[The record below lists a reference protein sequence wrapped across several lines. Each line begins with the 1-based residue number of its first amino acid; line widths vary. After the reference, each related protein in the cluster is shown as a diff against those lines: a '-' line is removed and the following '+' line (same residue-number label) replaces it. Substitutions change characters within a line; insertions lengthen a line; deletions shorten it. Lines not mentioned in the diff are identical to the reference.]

1 MNTTYLSATM
11 PDDSQELSGTIHVN
25 NNLTAVVGAGA
36 EVKRSIVRVDAVA
49 NLPAIGSNG
58 TLYLVSSE
66 NAIYAFDENTL
77 TYVCV
82 GRDYNEIGEINA
94 GGVI

>member
-25 NNLTAVVGAGA
+25 NNLTAVAGAGA
-36 EVKRSIVRVDAVA
+36 EVKRSIIRADAIA
-49 NLPAIGSNG
+49 NLPAIGSSSV
-58 TLYLVSSE
+58 LYLVASE
-66 NAIYAFDENTL
+66 NAIYAFDENSM
-77 TYVCV
+77 TYSCV

-94 GGVI
+94 GGV

>member
-11 PDDSQELSGTIHVN
+11 PDESQEVSGTIHVH

-49 NLPAIGSNG
+49 NLPAIGSSG

-66 NAIYAFDENTL
+66 NAIYACDESTV
-77 TYVCV
+77 TYFCV
-82 GRDYNEIGEINA
+82 GRDYNGMGESNA